1 MAGYY
6 ELLVVS
12 QLNTFYLFIES
23 NTTILNIKRFK
34 YLNEDKKRKGWFEG
48 IYRAC
53 MRICW
58 NTVRGALDMPS
69 VECINGFE

>member
-1 MAGYY
+1 MQSMVALQLAWLLAQSKNQKLLPKLSYFTYILMAGYY

-34 YLNEDKKRKGWFEG
+34 YLNEDKKRKG
-48 IYRAC
+48 
-53 MRICW
+53 
-58 NTVRGALDMPS
+58 
-69 VECINGFE
+69 